1 MTLRKSTRRVL
12 TPEEAVKRLPPG
24 VRRLPRDVATMDDYR
39 DYFEWFTA
47 HVNDAT
53 GNDEHAW
60 VTSVAQATDCDFVSW
75 LKTTIHTPEKET
87 L

>member
-39 DYFEWFTA
+39 D
-47 HVNDAT
+47 
-53 GNDEHAW
+53 
-60 VTSVAQATDCDFVSW
+60 
-75 LKTTIHTPEKET
+75 
-87 L
+87 